1 MKKIVCAAAIAV
13 ASFGVTGCAT
23 VMNGTSQAVAFKSDP
38 DGAVVKLVNGQS
50 CTTPCQYE
58 MKRGADS
65 MATYSKD
72 GYQPVSVY
80 IQSRT
85 GGTTFGNIVAGG
97 IIGGVIDSSNGSSNR
112 LYPNPV
118 YVRLVPVGSSEQP
131 LLLDHSGKTIS
142 TVAAYNA
149 KVEAD
154 VLKGLEHQGLYARGQ
169 AATGVSGN

>member
-1 MKKIVCAAAIAV
+1 MKKIVSAVALAA

-23 VMNGTSQAVAFKSDP
+23 IVNGTSQAVAFKSDP
-38 DGAVVKLVNGQS
+38 SGAVVKLVSGQS

-65 MATYSKD
+65 KVTYTKE
-72 GYQPVSVY
+72 GFEPVTVY

-85 GGTTFGNIVAGG
+85 GGSTFGNILA
-97 IIGGVIDSSNGSSNR
+97 GGVIGAVVDSSNGSSNR

-118 YVRLVPVGSSEQP
+118 YVRLVPEGSSEQAV
-131 LLLDHSGKTIS
+131 LLDKDGGVIS
-142 TVAAYNA
+142 TVAEYNA

-154 VLKGLEHQGLYARGQ
+154 VLKGLEHQGIYARGQ
-169 AATGVSGN
+169 AGAVSGN